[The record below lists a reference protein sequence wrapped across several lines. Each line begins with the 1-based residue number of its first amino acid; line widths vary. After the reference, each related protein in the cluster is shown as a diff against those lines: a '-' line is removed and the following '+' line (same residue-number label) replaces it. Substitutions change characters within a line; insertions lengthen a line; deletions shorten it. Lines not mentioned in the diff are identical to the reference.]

1 MGERRRRLWRKEG
14 GGRRRGLGA
23 QAAFPGPDWW

>member
-1 MGERRRRLWRKEG
+1 MGERRRRWWRKEG

-23 QAAFPGPDWW
+23 QAAFPGSDWW